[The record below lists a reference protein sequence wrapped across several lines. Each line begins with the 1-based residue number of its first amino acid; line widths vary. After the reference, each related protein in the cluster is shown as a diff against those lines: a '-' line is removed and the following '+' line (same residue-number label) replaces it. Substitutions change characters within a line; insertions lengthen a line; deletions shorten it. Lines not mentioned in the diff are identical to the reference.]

1 MNISMLVIIIIII
14 IHMNE
19 KIKRH
24 VNNGIILEAM
34 TYAAQHLHM
43 KMALIHFL
51 NDGTGT
57 MKQK

>member
-1 MNISMLVIIIIII
+1 
-14 IHMNE
+14 MNE

-57 MKQK
+57 MKQR